1 MVEYGV
7 AHLVQGYLSVLPC
20 LGDQFNRRPLE
31 CIRFDAF
38 SVSESYSER
47 MERFP
52 LDTFLVHL
60 TDVRELSNHTRRA
73 YAVDLRDFRVYLEAQ
88 GITWKA
94 VTKDE
99 VRQYVHSMYR
109 ELKPTSMSRRMA
121 TLRTFYRW
129 AVATGRIE
137 ASPCEGV
144 RTPKIGH
151 RNPQVLMPEEVDRLL
166 TSIDDAT
173 DTFSLRDAAL
183 LEVCYGGGLRVSE
196 LVGIDVSHLDRKQR
210 QVLVRGKGNKERIVP
225 LGRKAVDAVESW
237 MRARTGLVT
246 DATET
251 ALFVNR
257 YGRRLSARSV
267 RTILSKRHFDSG
279 GWGGVHP
286 HALRHSCATHLLEEG
301 AELRHIQEFLGH
313 ESLATTQKY
322 TQVSLEQLMRT
333 YDEAHPR
340 AQAVTSSDNAD
351 PNAEYN
357 DHHDA

>member
-1 MVEYGV
+1 
-7 AHLVQGYLSVLPC
+7 
-20 LGDQFNRRPLE
+20 
-31 CIRFDAF
+31 
-38 SVSESYSER
+38 

-60 TDVRELSNHTRRA
+60 TDVRDLSKHTRRA
-73 YAVDLRDFRVYLEAQ
+73 YAVDLRDFQGYLEAQ

-109 ELKPTSMSRRMA
+109 ELKPASMSRRMA

-173 DTFSLRDAAL
+173 DTFALRDAAL

-196 LVGIDVSHLDRKQR
+196 LVGIDISHVDTKQR
-210 QVLVRGKGNKERIVP
+210 QVLVRGKGNKERVIP
-225 LGRKAVDAVESW
+225 LGDSAVDIIKDFLKQRTQLYGDRTNSDARKALFIAASGQRMYDRAVRYMVERYLKQHSE
-237 MRARTGLVT
+237 VT
-246 DATET
+246 QK
-251 ALFVNR
+251 
-257 YGRRLSARSV
+257 S
-267 RTILSKRHFDSG
+267 
-279 GWGGVHP
+279 P
-286 HALRHSCATHLLEEG
+286 HVLRHSFATHMLDNG
-301 AELRHIQEFLGH
+301 ADIRIIKEFLGH
-313 ESLATTQKY
+313 SNLAA
-322 TQVSLEQLMRT
+322 TQVYTHTSVERLKNVYEQ
-333 YDEAHPR
+333 AHPR
-340 AQAVTSSDNAD
+340 AKT
-351 PNAEYN
+351 
-357 DHHDA
+357 